1 MPYYLSYNGRMIISI
16 KCQYALRAVYEI
28 ARSNHGGVVT
38 IGDIAT
44 AQRVPRRYLE
54 GILNQLRKSGLL
66 EAQRGRSGGYRLAKG
81 ADEITVGEVVS
92 LIDGPI
98 RAVVCVEEAKSTDC
112 PMREDCVFLPTW
124 QKVQQAIDQAL
135 NSTDFQ
141 HLVKLEKEKQET
153 GCLNYA
159 I

>member
-1 MPYYLSYNGRMIISI
+1 LYLGDVIIST

-28 ARSNHGGVVT
+28 ARSNRGGVMT
-38 IGDIAT
+38 IWDIAK

-54 GILNQLRKSGLL
+54 GILNQLRKGGLL
-66 EAQRGRSGGYRLAKG
+66 EAQRGRSGGYRLAKEAG
-81 ADEITVGEVVS
+81 EITVGEVVR

-98 RAVVCVEEAKSTDC
+98 LAVVCVEEAKAADC
-112 PMREDCVFLPTW
+112 PMREGCVFLPTW

-135 NSTDFQ
+135 DSTDFD
-141 HLVKLEKEKQET
+141 HLVKLEKEARRE
-153 GCLNYA
+153 GCSNYA

>member
-1 MPYYLSYNGRMIISI
+1 MIIST

-28 ARSNHGGVVT
+28 ARSSHGGVMT
-38 IGDIAT
+38 IRDIAK

-54 GILNQLRKSGLL
+54 GILNQLRKGGLL

-81 ADEITVGEVVS
+81 AEEITVGEVVR

-98 RAVVCVEEAKSTDC
+98 YAVECVEEFRMTEC
-112 PMREDCVFLPTW
+112 PMRADCVFLPTW
-124 QKVQQAIDQAL
+124 RKVQKAIDQAL
-135 NSTDFQ
+135 DSTHFR
-141 HLVKLEKEKQET
+141 HLMELERET
-153 GCLNYA
+153 RPEGYSNYT

>member
-1 MPYYLSYNGRMIISI
+1 M
-16 KCQYALRAVYEI
+16 
-28 ARSNHGGVVT
+28 T
-38 IGDIAT
+38 IGHIAK

-54 GILNQLRKSGLL
+54 GILNQLRKGGLL

-81 ADEITVGEVVS
+81 ADEITVGEVVR

-98 RAVVCVEEAKSTDC
+98 RAVVCVEEAKATDC

-135 NSTDFQ
+135 DSTDF
-141 HLVKLEKEKQET
+141 HRLVKLERET
-153 GCLNYA
+153 RREGCSNYT